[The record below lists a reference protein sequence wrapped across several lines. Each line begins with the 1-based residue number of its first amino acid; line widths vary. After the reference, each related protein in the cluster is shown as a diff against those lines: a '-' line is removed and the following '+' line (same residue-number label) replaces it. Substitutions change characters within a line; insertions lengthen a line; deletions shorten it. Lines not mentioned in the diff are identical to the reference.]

1 MREHTATFR
10 FYEELNDFLPRERRK
25 RDIPYRF
32 KGKPS
37 VKHAIEA
44 HHVPHTEVDLI
55 IVNGESVGFDH
66 PLAAGNRVAVYPVFE
81 GLDIS
86 PILKLRPAPLRNTA
100 FLLDVHLGKLAKLLR
115 MLGFDAAFDWRLDD
129 RGIIRRA
136 LAEHRII
143 LTRDR
148 RLLHARVVTHGCC
161 IRSQDP
167 TEQMGEVLRRF
178 DLYRNVQ
185 PFTRCLTCNG
195 LLGDVSKKE
204 VLHLLEPKSQLYYDV
219 FRRCGDCGQIYW
231 KGSHFKGLEEQVRKL
246 RGSGK

>member
-10 FYEELNDFLPRERRK
+10 FYEELNEFLPREHRK
-25 RDIPYRF
+25 RDIPYPF

-44 HHVPHTEVDLI
+44 HHVPHTEVELI
-55 IVNGESVGFDH
+55 LVNGEPVGFDH
-66 PLAAGNRVAVYPVFE
+66 PLADGDRVAVYPVFE

-86 PILKLRPAPLRNTA
+86 PVLKLRPAPLRNTA
-100 FLLDVHLGKLAKLLR
+100 FILDVHLGKLAKRLR

-148 RLLHARVVTHGCC
+148 RLLHARVVTHGCH
-161 IRSQDP
+161 IYSQEP
-167 TEQMGEVLRRF
+167 TEQMGQVLRRF
-178 DLYRNVQ
+178 DLYRNIQ

-195 LLGDVSKKE
+195 CLEDVSKE
-204 VLHLLEPKSQLYYDV
+204 EILHLLEPKTRLYYDV
-219 FRRCGDCGQIYW
+219 FRRCGGCGQIYW

-246 RGSGK
+246 RSIAE